1 MKKNKFPVLLMSS
14 LFVFTGIVLTS
25 MGKPEVTIEYEKT
38 TKKTLDISGFDTV
51 QMNSS
56 LWDIDIQHSED
67 YSVELQYSSH
77 FEEYLDIRVTQGKLI
92 FELKPYKIRKS
103 FSNDKLKAY
112 VTMPS
117 LGSVALNGSG
127 NIDMEGFDENRMEI
141 LLRGSGRISAADCRV
156 RQLNMD
162 LSGSGD
168 LNVKEFTAD
177 NMEVRAVGSGS
188 VRASNSRVQQL
199 DLGMNGSGSVDFE
212 DLLAVNARV
221 NLVGAGDVLLTMDGG
236 RLEGTLNGSGE
247 IEWYGTVSEESI
259 EKNGAGRVKRGNS

>member
-1 MKKNKFPVLLMSS
+1 MKKRKFSVLTMSG

-25 MGKPEVTIEYEKT
+25 MGKPEVTIKYENI
-38 TKKTLDISGFDTV
+38 TKKTLDLSDFDTV
-51 QMNSS
+51 LANS
-56 LWDIDIQHSED
+56 LWNIDIQHSED

-92 FELKPYKIRKS
+92 FELKPHKIRKL

-112 VTMPS
+112 VTMPG
-117 LGSVALNGSG
+117 LGSAALNGSG

-141 LLRGSGRISAADCRV
+141 LLSGSGSISAADCRV

-162 LSGSGD
+162 LNGSGD
-168 LNVKEFTAD
+168 LRLEEFTAD
-177 NMEVRAVGSGS
+177 NMEVRVDGSGS
-188 VRASNSRVQQL
+188 VRASNSRVQQI
-199 DLGMNGSGSVDFE
+199 DVGMNGSGTVNFK

-221 NLVGAGDVLLTMDGG
+221 DLVGSGDISLTMDGG

-259 EKNGAGRVKRGNS
+259 EKSGSGRVKRGN